1 MVFKL
6 GSNPNGWSH
15 SDLWLTVITLCFRTL
30 KNNYFGE
37 KYGVFESKGCPKNMF
52 SDAKNKCK
60 IGGVRKQRVITV
72 IMTKIYQ
79 KVVSREA
86 DNVFD
91 WLEVVSRVKAVFQQ
105 RNSRWQPDHTL
116 STVRPKSTSNYY
128 LWPCPPDFCNFLYM
142 IKTWSCVW
150 LGRLS
155 TILWSIPVIYIDA
168 DICVCSL
175 NSLHLSP
182 QIMKVKLQPPS
193 ATDLPAFNP
202 ILPPSAIS
210 QVLLLANPQQ
220 VIHRSM
226 DSSTNCQAPPQAAYF
241 LWSCDKVYH
250 KQEVCFL
257 LYILGQIVSWQY
269 NPNLLD

>member
-1 MVFKL
+1 MSV
-6 GSNPNGWSH
+6 
-15 SDLWLTVITLCFRTL
+15 
-30 KNNYFGE
+30 KNR
-37 KYGVFESKGCPKNMF
+37 GCPKI
-52 SDAKNKCK
+52 K
-60 IGGVRKQRVITV
+60 GVRKHRLIMV
-72 IMTKIYQ
+72 IMAKIHQ

-116 STVRPKSTSNYY
+116 STVRPKSTTNYH

-155 TILWSIPVIYIDA
+155 TILWSIPVFHIDA

-175 NSLHLSP
+175 NSLHMSL

-226 DSSTNCQAPPQAAYF
+226 HRSAKFQTPPNGVDL
-241 LWSCDKVYH
+241 LWSCEGLWRGFFCV
-250 KQEVCFL
+250 F
-257 LYILGQIVSWQY
+257 
-269 NPNLLD
+269 